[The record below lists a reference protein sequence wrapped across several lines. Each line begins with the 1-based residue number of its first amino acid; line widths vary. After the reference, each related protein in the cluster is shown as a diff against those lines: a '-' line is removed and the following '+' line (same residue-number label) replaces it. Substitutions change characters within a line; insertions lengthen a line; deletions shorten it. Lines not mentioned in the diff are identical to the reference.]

1 MEMNSG
7 VAVDR
12 RSGRERRKCGDPHD
26 PHYFGRERRGGADRR
41 DARAGSGLLS
51 LQPFAASR
59 FAAVP
64 VEAPAAVAHR
74 LVARND
80 QHFFSPLVVVKRLE
94 SEFAYVEADEA
105 AGHRHILEMMS
116 QLEASKGNRRTFVC
130 DERRERLNTVKDR
143 AVYVHF
149 GDDPSS
155 ETEYL
160 CTVVIPGEPLVFQYE
175 SAAHESAA
183 WLLLKRCAKV
193 LGYDIDKV
201 TAGVPLGCLSMHPQY

>member
-1 MEMNSG
+1 MSTG
-7 VAVDR
+7 AAVDR
-12 RSGRERRKCGDPHD
+12 RSGRERRKCSD
-26 PHYFGRERRGGADRR
+26 PHYSGRERRGGAERR
-41 DARAGSGLLS
+41 GARAGSGLLTVP
-51 LQPFAASR
+51 PFVASR

-64 VEAPAAVAHR
+64 VGAPAAVAHR

-80 QHFFSPLVVVKRLE
+80 QHFFGPLVVVKRLE
-94 SEFAYVEADEA
+94 SEFAYVEADGA
-105 AGHRHILEMMS
+105 AGYRHVLEMMS
-116 QLEASKGNRRTFVC
+116 QLEASKGNRRTFVY

-160 CTVVIPGEPLVFQYE
+160 CTIVIPGEPLVFQYE

-183 WLLLKRCAKV
+183 WLLLKRCAKI

-201 TAGVPLGCLSMHPQY
+201 SADLPLGCLSMHL

>member
-1 MEMNSG
+1 MEMISG
-7 VAVDR
+7 VAADR
-12 RSGRERRKCGDPHD
+12 RSGRERRKFSD
-26 PHYFGRERRGGADRR
+26 PHYHGRERRGGADRR
-41 DARAGSGLLS
+41 GAMTGSGRLN

-59 FAAVP
+59 FAAAP
-64 VEAPAAVAHR
+64 VRAPAAAAHR

-80 QHFFSPLVVVKRLE
+80 QHFFNPLVVVKRLE

-105 AGHRHILEMMS
+105 AGHRHVLDMMS
-116 QLEASKGNRRTFVC
+116 QLETSKGNRRTLVY

-155 ETEYL
+155 ETVYL

-201 TAGVPLGCLSMHPQY
+201 SAEAPLAAWSLHPQH

>member
-1 MEMNSG
+1 MEMITG
-7 VAVDR
+7 MAADR
-12 RSGRERRKCGDPHD
+12 RNGRDRRKFSD
-26 PHYFGRERRGGADRR
+26 PHYQGRERRGGADRR
-41 DARAGSGLLS
+41 GVRARGGLLS

-64 VEAPAAVAHR
+64 VGAPAAAAHR

-80 QHFFSPLVVVKRLE
+80 QHFFSPLVVVNRLG

-105 AGHRHILEMMS
+105 AGHRHVLEIMS
-116 QLEASKGNRRTFVC
+116 QLDASKGNRRTLVY
-130 DERRERLNTVKDR
+130 DERRERLDSVKDR

-175 SAAHESAA
+175 SAAHESGA

-201 TAGVPLGCLSMHPQY
+201 SADVSLGCLSMHL